1 MNVTTALKNP
11 LALAVAAVV
20 VIGAVYFLGRKT
32 IAAVADTAGG
42 VVSGDNAVTRNQT
55 NAAGEA
61 TDAYVGRGILGTL
74 GAAANSASG
83 GTLAT
88 LGERVGGWLADL
100 TEVDYIN

>member
-20 VIGAVYFLGRKT
+20 VIGAVYFFGKKT
-32 IAAVADTAGG
+32 IVAVADTAGG
-42 VVSGDNAVTRNQT
+42 VVSGNNAVTRGQT
-55 NAAGEA
+55 NAAGEE

-83 GTLAT
+83 GALASA
-88 LGERVGGWLADL
+88 GEALSGWLHDL
-100 TEVDYIN
+100 TDVDYIN